1 MTSTLLSEGCICRR
15 SPSQIFGRGNYWLRK
30 TSSRSK
36 VFDMKEQPRP
46 NGRNHHPAA
55 GAKSLISI
63 IMPSRNEGEHLRQTI
78 DSLLANTSYPN
89 FEVLILDDA
98 SEDGSGDFLRR
109 PRYANDR
116 RLRRLRYDSPQGLPA
131 LWHAGVAQACGAI
144 LQFVPAHTCFSP
156 YWLTNLYERLQRYNF
171 RALVGPVISTLEPL
185 GWKSTPVQS
194 FGGTWEQRLQ
204 NYRQLRYDEIGG
216 DCQVPGL
223 NFGCMMIDRQVYD
236 EIGGLLTCFA
246 SDTMREQDF
255 CLRAYQLGY
264 DCHIE
269 PTALLGRLEKPR
281 AEKNLG
287 ARAASAALAL
297 DYFTLIFLHLDE
309 TEFAALCATHREEFA
324 EVQQAFAKRRPQLET
339 LRRQIVKSQRR
350 SVNELLAPSSSTT
363 ANRVNGKDRQEP
375 LVSIVITA
383 VNESSHVQRTV
394 DAILKNTES
403 PAYEIILVDDASSDN
418 SFAFLKEE
426 PYKSNPALRYE
437 RFNYS
442 AGMIRARHHGAETA
456 RGDYIMIMDAH
467 MSVPPGWLAG
477 LVAAQQRWGPRSAVA
492 PQLGDINPADWSI
505 NANMNTYLMVDEK
518 FDFAARDFPYA
529 TGLTSVFSGGCFLIA
544 RDFYFQIGGIDT
556 GLRHWGCENIDLSMK
571 VYAAG
576 GAVFYE
582 PAVVVGHLWKREVK
596 RNVGYGFDFYYNKLR
611 TGFTH
616 LPYGS
621 FHKLFSNLKAP
632 NEFQFALRQYELN
645 MPELHYQ
652 RRNQQLANRR
662 DPNWYVRMFL
672 PQLAHGGKPKARP
685 VAVSSGMSVPSKDGR
700 NGQLQAE
707 EPLVDKE
714 EVAAVEA

>member
-1 MTSTLLSEGCICRR
+1 
-15 SPSQIFGRGNYWLRK
+15 
-30 TSSRSK
+30 
-36 VFDMKEQPRP
+36 MKEQPPP

-55 GAKSLISI
+55 AAKSLISI

-78 DSLLANTSYPN
+78 DSLLTTTFYPN

-98 SEDGSGDFLRR
+98 SEDGSGEFLRR

-131 LWHAGVAQACGAI
+131 LWHAGVAQARGAV
-144 LQFVPAHTCFSP
+144 LQFVPAHTCFNP
-156 YWLTNLYERLQRYNF
+156 YWLTNLYDRLRQHDF

-204 NYRQLRYDEIGG
+204 DYRQLRYDEIRA
-216 DCQVPGL
+216 DCQVPGM
-223 NFGCMMIDRQVYD
+223 NFGRMMIDRQVYD
-236 EIGGLLTCFA
+236 EIGGLLSCFA
-246 SDTMREQDF
+246 SDAMREQDF
-255 CLRAYQLGY
+255 CLRAYRLGY
-264 DCHIE
+264 NCHIE
-269 PTALLGRLEKPR
+269 PTALLGHLEKPR
-281 AEKNLG
+281 AEKNLR
-287 ARAASAALAL
+287 ARATAAALAL

-309 TEFAALCATHREEFA
+309 REFEALCATHREEFA
-324 EVQQAFAKRRPQLET
+324 EVQQAFAQRRPQLET
-339 LRRQIVKSQRR
+339 LRRQIVNSQRR
-350 SVNELLAPSSSTT
+350 SVDELLAPSSPSPST
-363 ANRVNGKDRQEP
+363 AAHRANGKYRQEP
-375 LVSIVITA
+375 MVSIIITA
-383 VNESSHVQRTV
+383 VNESGHVQRTV
-394 DAILKNTES
+394 DAILKNTEW

-456 RGDYIMIMDAH
+456 RGDYILIMDAH
-467 MSVPPGWLAG
+467 MSVPPGWLTG
-477 LVAAQQRWGPRSAVA
+477 LVAAHQRWGPRSVVA
-492 PQLGDINPADWSI
+492 PQLGDINPEDWSI

-576 GAVFYE
+576 GTVFYE

-596 RNVGYGFDFYYNKLR
+596 RNVGHGFDFYYNKLR

-616 LPYGS
+616 FSYGS
-621 FHKLFSNLKAP
+621 FHKLFDNLKSFAKSKGH
-632 NEFQFALRQYELN
+632 NEFQTALRQYELN
-645 MPELHYQ
+645 MPEMHYQ
-652 RRNQQLANRR
+652 RQKQQLTNRR
-662 DPNWYVRMFL
+662 DPDWYVRMFL
-672 PQLAHGGKPKARP
+672 PQLVHGGKQRARP
-685 VAVSSGMSVPSKDGR
+685 VAVPPAVREPSKDGQ
-700 NGQLQAE
+700 NGQLQTAE
-707 EPLVDKE
+707 QLAGKE